1 MSTYEVIRD
10 GHRYE
15 VRDAHGLLVASG
27 SGDVTD
33 ERIARRITE
42 AAYALD
48 VDARVPRQRTPVTTP
63 VTTPAAARS
72 ATTE

>member
-10 GHRYE
+10 GRRYE
-15 VRDAHGLLVASG
+15 VRDGNGLLVASG

-42 AAYALD
+42 AAYSLEAET
-48 VDARVPRQRTPVTTP
+48 RVPRQRTPRP
-63 VTTPAAARS
+63 DAG
-72 ATTE
+72 E